1 VREADVRHLVAARE
15 QAGSFRSLS
24 DLASRAGSGSPALGL
39 LAWSGACDGLV
50 GAPAASAVGV
60 PDAPEIPRGQARR
73 IALWQLGVAAPG
85 RRVPGGTQLALPLD
99 LPSPPALRPVT
110 AWESMLADYGST
122 GLTVSAHPLALLRG
136 RLPDGVASSRD
147 LDHLPHGSRVRVGGL
162 VVARQ
167 RPGTAKGIVFLLL
180 EDEFGTINLIV
191 PPDVYE
197 RCRLTVRTE
206 PLMLAAGRLEKLA
219 AAGGVIN
226 VLVSDVDSIAAPDRM
241 VAEIKDFSMLD
252 EGVRRGLAAEQ
263 AAGARMAVG
272 AGAAPGPP
280 PAGGR
285 RADFGEAEDFRAVAP
300 AVMSFGSGRR
310 R

>member
-1 VREADVRHLVAARE
+1 
-15 QAGSFRSLS
+15 
-24 DLASRAGSGSPALGL
+24 
-39 LAWSGACDGLV
+39 
-50 GAPAASAVGV
+50 
-60 PDAPEIPRGQARR
+60 
-73 IALWQLGVAAPG
+73 
-85 RRVPGGTQLALPLD
+85 
-99 LPSPPALRPVT
+99 
-110 AWESMLADYGST
+110 MLADYGST
-122 GLTVSAHPLALLRG
+122 GLTVSTHPLALLRE
-136 RLPDGVASSRD
+136 RLPAGVATSRE
-147 LDHLPHGSRVRVGGL
+147 LESLPHGSRVRVGGL

-197 RCRLTVRTE
+197 RHRLTVRTE
-206 PLMLAAGRLEKLA
+206 PLMLATGRLEKLA

-252 EGVRRGLAAEQ
+252 EGVRRGLAAAQ
-263 AAGARMAVG
+263 AAGAQMAVG
-272 AGAAPGPP
+272 AGAAPAPP
-280 PAGGR
+280 GGR
-285 RADFGEAEDFRAVAP
+285 GRTSGGRSGSGPDQHGDASEAEDFRAVAP